1 MEGNLQSVL
10 KVARMEVTQ
19 NRGLTLCPI
28 DVLSDSDDETPEDRG
43 LSTSLSI
50 HLREDSWDISPGGPQ
65 SPLHSSRKVNLQN
78 DPLIVV
84 LITMSGANE
93 PGPK

>member
-1 MEGNLQSVL
+1 MFY
-10 KVARMEVTQ
+10 
-19 NRGLTLCPI
+19 
-28 DVLSDSDDETPEDRG
+28 DSDDETPEDLG

-50 HLREDSWDISPGGPQ
+50 HLREDSWDISPGGPLVP
-65 SPLHSSRKVNLQN
+65 SPSSRKVNLQN

-93 PGPK
+93 PGPR